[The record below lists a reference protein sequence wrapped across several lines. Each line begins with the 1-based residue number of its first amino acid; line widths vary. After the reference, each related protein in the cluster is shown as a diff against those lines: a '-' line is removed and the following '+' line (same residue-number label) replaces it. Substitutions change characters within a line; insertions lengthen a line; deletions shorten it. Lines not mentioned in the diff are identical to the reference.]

1 LQAPIVGQASA
12 ARKILFFDSGQAM
25 KNVQLQKLKGSGI
38 QSRMKGESTP
48 GRYGKDAALATR
60 RERREANQAM
70 GLVPFAV
77 KLNSDLIAKV
87 HALQKELGTE
97 LNEVVAQLLEAGL
110 AQAKK

>member
-1 LQAPIVGQASA
+1 
-12 ARKILFFDSGQAM
+12 
-25 KNVQLQKLKGSGI
+25 
-38 QSRMKGESTP
+38 
-48 GRYGKDAALATR
+48 
-60 RERREANQAM
+60 
-70 GLVPFAV
+70 VPFAV